1 MNANPNKDILQ
12 GRWKK
17 INIKSRKKITAHYDK
32 IKDWRMDPKGYFLID
47 VDKKK
52 KILRVGY
59 CKINKNNNFAN
70 HDMLVEVQGKTSI
83 EIINTLIKQK
93 FISSLQHAGDM
104 GIELCKAELALK
116 YDLEYIQDKDLKI

>member
-1 MNANPNKDILQ
+1 MNANSNESILQ

-17 INIKSRKKITAHYDK
+17 INIKSRKKITARYDK
-32 IKDWRMDPKGYFLID
+32 IKDWWMDPKGYFLID

-52 KILRVGY
+52 KILRIGY

>member
-1 MNANPNKDILQ
+1 MNANSNKGILQ

-17 INIKSRKKITAHYDK
+17 INIKSRKKITARYDK
-32 IKDWRMDPKGYFLID
+32 IKDWWMDPKGYFLID

-70 HDMLVEVQGKTSI
+70 HDMLAEVQGKTSI

>member
-83 EIINTLIKQK
+83 EIINTLVKQK

>member
-1 MNANPNKDILQ
+1 MNANSNKGILQ

-59 CKINKNNNFAN
+59 CKIHKNNNFAN

-83 EIINTLIKQK
+83 EIINTLIKHK

>member
-1 MNANPNKDILQ
+1 MNANSNESILQ

-17 INIKSRKKITAHYDK
+17 INIKSRKKITARYDK

-52 KILRVGY
+52 KILRIGY

>member
-1 MNANPNKDILQ
+1 MNANSNESILQ

-17 INIKSRKKITAHYDK
+17 INIKSRKKITARYDK
-32 IKDWRMDPKGYFLID
+32 IKDWRMDPRGYFLID
-47 VDKKK
+47 VDMKK